1 MTNVDLSHNLSLPDN
16 VGEINLYNPYAEEM
30 VIMGL
35 LSNPALA
42 DYYFSEIDE
51 ELFYLSTNKIVF
63 QQIRDIYLK
72 NQSINFVLLITQLEQ
87 NNLMEKVGGKDKV
100 INLGKL
106 AFAMSK
112 QTLIS
117 YAAILKDKQLRRQI
131 LTVSHYLNKL
141 SLSHESYKDINFD
154 KINILISQINQKDK
168 DAHPIKASDIIPS
181 VLSRMKESVEV
192 LRKQPDIST
201 GFEEVDNQI
210 GGLERGNLL
219 IIAGRPSMGKTA
231 LGLTLAVNISKAKPN
246 SCIVIFSLEMT
257 SNQILSRLMTIESG
271 IPLVQLQTLQIYN
284 MRTEKLQELFTSVYK
299 TQLYIN
305 DSNSMSL
312 EEIYRSLQKVQA
324 KHQNLDLVLIDYLQ
338 LLGSAKD
345 NRVQELSLITRSLKN
360 FARTFEVPI
369 ITLSQLN
376 RNVEQRSNKRP
387 LLADLRESGCLDPNT
402 LIFLNDHLTS
412 RSLQLLSQQRFF
424 LLYSISLE
432 SCQFKYVYADKAKSH
447 GFKHLYQLDIVQNPN
462 LVISANHKVFTKDG
476 WRRLDQLTRHQLIAS
491 LELEC
496 NVKTYLD
503 NLIAKS
509 NGQNLTFRK
518 LAHICYLRKRR
529 VLDLKISPFA
539 NFIANQIL
547 VHNSIE
553 QDADIVLLLYREKY
567 YNSAMSP
574 LEDIAEVIIAKNRNG
589 KTGTIYLKFQ
599 SEIARFK

>member
-1 MTNVDLSHNLSLPDN
+1 MTNVDLSHNLSLPSN

-35 LSNPALA
+35 LSTPALA
-42 DYYFSEIDE
+42 DYYFSEIEE

-63 QQIRDIYLK
+63 QQIRDLYLK
-72 NQSINFVLLITQLEQ
+72 NQSINSVLLITHLEQ
-87 NNLMEKVGGKDKV
+87 NNLIEQVGGKDKV

-117 YAAILKDKQLRRQI
+117 YTAILKDKQLRRRI

-141 SLSHESYKDINFD
+141 AWSHESYKDINFD
-154 KINILISQINQKDK
+154 KINILISQINRKDK
-168 DAHPIKASDIIPS
+168 VTHPTKASDIIPS

-201 GFEEVDNQI
+201 GFEEVDSQI

-271 IPLVQLQTLQIYN
+271 IPLGQLQTLQIYN

-338 LLGSAKD
+338 LLGSSKD

-360 FARTFEVPI
+360 FARTFNVPI

-412 RSLQLLSQQRFF
+412 QSLHLLAQQRFF
-424 LLYSISLE
+424 LLYSISLK
-432 SCQFKYVYADKAKSH
+432 SCQFKYVYADKAKSN
-447 GFKHLYQLDIVQNPN
+447 GYKHLYQLNIVQNPK
-462 LVISANHKVFTKDG
+462 LVISANHKVFTTDG
-476 WRRLDQLTRHQLIAS
+476 WRRLDQLTKHQLIARIKLQCNAKPYLNS
-491 LELEC
+491 L
-496 NVKTYLD
+496 
-503 NLIAKS
+503 
-509 NGQNLTFRK
+509 
-518 LAHICYLRKRR
+518 
-529 VLDLKISPFA
+529 
-539 NFIANQIL
+539 
-547 VHNSIE
+547 IE
-553 QDADIVLLLYREKY
+553 
-567 YNSAMSP
+567 
-574 LEDIAEVIIAKNRNG
+574 
-589 KTGTIYLKFQ
+589 
-599 SEIARFK
+599 